1 MMTSWDGKII
11 KLFCTH
17 EGSGMGNS
25 ENDLQKACPTAKVE
39 KGLAIRG
46 GAVKNADRMM
56 EQWVA
61 GTTGLS

>member
-1 MMTSWDGKII
+1 
-11 KLFCTH
+11 
-17 EGSGMGNS
+17 MGNS